1 MGAQQGKEGKS
12 SSSSKPK
19 SKTKDQSRPSP
30 GNPSIFT
37 DPTGK
42 FVNPL

>member
-12 SSSSKPK
+12 STSKPK
-19 SKTKDQSRPSP
+19 IKPKEQSRPSP

-42 FVNPL
+42 